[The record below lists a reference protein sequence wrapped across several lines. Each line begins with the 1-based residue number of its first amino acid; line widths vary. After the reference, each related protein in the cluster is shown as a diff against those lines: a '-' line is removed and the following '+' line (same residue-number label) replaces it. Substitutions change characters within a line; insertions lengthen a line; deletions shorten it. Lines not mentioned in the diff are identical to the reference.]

1 MLRSAASLIVL
12 SLVAIQAAVAST
24 IKPGTYLIQD
34 SRSGLFLGIGP
45 VPPVYPPRDVPV
57 RLLPEQMALH
67 ERWIVK
73 EGDDGGI
80 IIAAGRGGPEDYKIV
95 RNKYNNDVIVSALKA
110 PETWEAS
117 QVGGGSLVV
126 QIKLPYED
134 SVFTANPNDFPQ
146 VTLQRSNGE
155 DNQIFR
161 FIPIDRDLYHRNR
174 FTVQDTC

>member
-24 IKPGTYLIQD
+24 IRPGTYVIQD

-45 VPPVYPPRDVPV
+45 APPVYPPLDIPV
-57 RLLPEQMALH
+57 SLLPPNSPFSKE
-67 ERWIVK
+67 WIVK

-80 IIAAGRGGPEDYKIV
+80 IIAAGRGNPEGYKIA
-95 RNKYNNDVIVSALKA
+95 RYENEVIVSAGKA
-110 PETWEAS
+110 PETLETS

>member
-12 SLVAIQAAVAST
+12 SLVAIQTVVAST
-24 IKPGTYLIQD
+24 IRPGTYLIQD
-34 SRSGLFLGIGP
+34 SRSQLFLGIGP
-45 VPPVYPPRDVPV
+45 VPPVYPPLDAPVSLVPQDS
-57 RLLPEQMALH
+57 PFNQ
-67 ERWIVK
+67 RWIVK

-80 IIAAGRGGPEDYKIV
+80 IITTGRDGPYDYKIV
-95 RNKYNNDVIVSALKA
+95 RNDNDVIVSARKA

-117 QVGGGSLVV
+117 QVGDGSLIV

-134 SVFTANPNDFPQ
+134 RVFTANQDDFPQ
-146 VTLQRSNGE
+146 VTLQRSIGE

-161 FIPIDRDLYHRNR
+161 FIPILRDLYHPNR